1 MLPAVI
7 SVIILSLSFALIRRA
22 LGGWLAK
29 GKVLPYCADALM
41 LIAACFVFNQT
52 LAVFFALLIAS
63 VLHFQGFGVG
73 RHEPDGPLWN
83 STIRY
88 GAVPLALAIA
98 AGFSGLWLA
107 IPGLA
112 LIVPLSV
119 ASCFLARSPGFVKWA
134 AQFSVAK
141 LHFLDDQTAFID
153 GHLAFSE
160 LGLGAS
166 WGLGIGLALALA

>member
-1 MLPAVI
+1 MLAAI
-7 SVIILSLSFALIRRA
+7 SVLLLALSFALIRRA

-29 GKVLPYCADALM
+29 GKVLPYCAAALL
-41 LIAACFVFNQT
+41 LIGACFVFNQA
-52 LAVFFALLIAS
+52 LAVFFTLLVAT

-88 GAVPLALAIA
+88 GVVPLALAIA

-107 IPGLA
+107 IPGLV

-119 ASCFLARSPGFVKWA
+119 ASCFLVRIPRFVAWA
-134 AQFSVAK
+134 SKLSIVK
-141 LHFLDDQTAFID
+141 LHFLDDKTAFID
-153 GHLAFSE
+153 GHLAFGE

-166 WGLGIGLALALA
+166 WGLGIGLALAMV